1 MFVLIFLNNTLIF
14 CTFLGGKIV
23 FYSSKRLRLFQYFWS
38 EIFVVSPNIFLNVI
52 SYILSWITLFIHDDR
67 SCSIVYISKLFNYQ
81 RFFLISL
88 LILVY
93 RTNERSDCLNQGWK
107 VYEQLLSIPSN
118 FKYFLEPK
126 IIEIENMER
135 LRFPILCVTNI
146 ISWVGDFFPSQCS
159 LLMKVASEIDLLIVN
174 TIFLSIIRCLMF
186 AANNFHVCIIFS
198 NTIYRSSLLRIIYT
212 LMVWIKVL
220 SLTHNYIRAKRKY
233 ELPATI
239 FATKFTIFP
248 LMCNFALE

>member
-1 MFVLIFLNNTLIF
+1 M
-14 CTFLGGKIV
+14 

-52 SYILSWITLFIHDDR
+52 SCIPSWITLFIHDDR
-67 SCSIVYISKLFNYQ
+67 SCSVVYISKLFNYQ

-135 LRFPILCVTNI
+135 LRFSFYV
-146 ISWVGDFFPSQCS
+146 
-159 LLMKVASEIDLLIVN
+159 
-174 TIFLSIIRCLMF
+174 
-186 AANNFHVCIIFS
+186 
-198 NTIYRSSLLRIIYT
+198 LRILFVSWWFFSFSI
-212 LMVWIKVL
+212 LAVNESFIGDWLVDCQ
-220 SLTHNYIRAKRKY
+220 H
-233 ELPATI
+233 I
-239 FATKFTIFP
+239 FFFQ
-248 LMCNFALE
+248 